1 MSEVISEETGLTEEN
16 AVVADDAS
24 AEAPD
29 RPSIRRYIIIGL
41 LIVFIGFL
49 GWGLFARNETQPTSG
64 PAPNFT
70 LTLFDGYQGNVGQPS
85 IKLSDLR
92 GKVVLINFWATWCGP
107 CEIEIPWMIEF
118 QQKYAARGFTV
129 LGLAMD
135 EEGQPVV
142 APWVSAKKFDV
153 NGTPMAMD
161 YPILLANEDVAEKF
175 GGLIGLPTSL
185 LISRD
190 GKIIKRFIGL
200 VSQEH
205 YAQAIEENLK

>member
-1 MSEVISEETGLTEEN
+1 MKKNSLLVLV
-16 AVVADDAS
+16 AVALVAGALLLDRLYIKKAVAKS
-24 AEAPD
+24 AAKPAAKAAK
-29 RPSIRRYIIIGL
+29 L
-41 LIVFIGFL
+41 LD
-49 GWGLFARNETQPTSG
+49 
-64 PAPNFT
+64 APNFT
-70 LTLFDGYQGNVGQPS
+70 LKDLHGNDVSLEQF
-85 IKLSDLR
+85 R